1 MLAIKGPVFLAN
13 FVVDMRKSIDGLSLL
28 VVNHFERNP
37 SDGSVYVFINKS
49 CTKIKVLYFERSGF
63 ALWYKRLEQG
73 RFKRP
78 RFDGQVYTL
87 DASQLQWLLDGLDV
101 MQLTGHPTLSYS
113 EFG

>member
-1 MLAIKGPVFLAN
+1 MLVIKGPVFLAN

-28 VVNHFERNP
+28 VVNHFDRNP
-37 SDGSVYVFINKS
+37 SDGSLYVFINRA
-49 CTKIKVLYFERSGF
+49 CNKIKVLYFERSGF

-78 RFDGQVYTL
+78 AFDGQVYTL
-87 DASQLQWLLDGLDV
+87 DASQLQWLLDGLDF
-101 MQLTGHPTLSYS
+101 MTLKGHAQLRYT